1 MRQKNTMVK
10 SQSGQLTVGIDLGD
24 KFSHY
29 CILDRAGEVLE
40 EGRIRTTADARRMHC
55 GRISTIVVQC
65 AWPSR
70 LARTQH
76 GSMNYS
82 LGLVTKCSLRT
93 RAISHVSLKAK
104 AIRTTLSSL
113 HGLLESILS
122 CYTRFN
128 IAVLRRRRI

>member
-10 SQSGQLTVGIDLGD
+10 SQSGQLTVGIDLGISSATIA
-24 KFSHY
+24 FSTEPARY
-29 CILDRAGEVLE
+29 WRRDGYVR
-40 EGRIRTTADARRMHC
+40 RRMHC

-65 AWPSR
+65 AWPLR

-76 GSMNYS
+76 RSMSYS

-93 RAISHVSLKAK
+93 RAISHLSLKAIAR

-113 HGLLESILS
+113 HGSLESILS

-128 IAVLRRRRI
+128 IAVLRLRQI